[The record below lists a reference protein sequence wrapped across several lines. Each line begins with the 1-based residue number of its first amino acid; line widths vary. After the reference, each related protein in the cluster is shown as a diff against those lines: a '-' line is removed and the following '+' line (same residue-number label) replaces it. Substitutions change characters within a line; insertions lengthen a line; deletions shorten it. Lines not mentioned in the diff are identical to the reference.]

1 MINILNDINANLL
14 MINILTGINATSS
27 ALNAERIRMEVI
39 SQNIANANTTRD
51 VDGKPYQRQQ
61 VVFETVLDQQQGVGG
76 VGAGVSSVRVA
87 QIAKDHRPPN
97 LIFNPGH
104 PDADADGM
112 VATPNINI
120 HEEMADMIVSS
131 RAFEAN
137 LAVVR
142 NARSMALQ
150 TLSIGKR

>member
-1 MINILNDINANLL
+1 MINL
-14 MINILTGINATSS
+14 LTGITSTAS
-27 ALNAERIRMEVI
+27 ALNAERIRMEVV

-61 VVFETVLDQQQGVGG
+61 VVFEKLLNQQFGSSALGVGETG
-76 VGAGVSSVRVA
+76 VQVA
-87 QIAKDHRPPN
+87 RIEKDARPP
-97 LIFNPGH
+97 IFVYNPGH
-104 PDADADGM
+104 PDADRNGM
-112 VATPNINI
+112 VAMPNVNI

-142 NARSMALQ
+142 NARSLALQ
-150 TLSIGKR
+150 TLAIGKR